1 MLVPREFVTVLVDD
15 TPFESELVDSELPS
29 APNGQWAIDSGPTSL
44 GLTER
49 SSVSKQSNQWAIDG
63 VHELTLLDIAYG
75 RSGDKGDIC
84 NVGIV
89 ARTAEL
95 VPVLRQELTAERV
108 KAYLA
113 HLVEG
118 EVTRYELPG
127 LNAFNFVMT
136 EALDGGGTSSLRFDP
151 LGKGMAQI
159 LLEMPISV
167 PVSLLQD

>member
-1 MLVPREFVTVLVDD
+1 M
-15 TPFESELVDSELPS
+15 
-29 APNGQWAIDSGPTSL
+29 
-44 GLTER
+44 
-49 SSVSKQSNQWAIDG
+49 
-63 VHELTLLDIAYG
+63 
-75 RSGDKGDIC
+75 
-84 NVGIV
+84 GIV
-89 ARTAEL
+89 ARSPEL

-108 KAYLA
+108 KDYLA
-113 HLVEG
+113 HLVLG

-167 PVSLLQD
+167 PVELLT